1 MTLIRYLITV
11 ISLFFLAAAVVASD
25 DDSFRYQ

>member
-1 MTLIRYLITV
+1 MKLIRYLITV

-25 DDSFRYQ
+25 DDSIH